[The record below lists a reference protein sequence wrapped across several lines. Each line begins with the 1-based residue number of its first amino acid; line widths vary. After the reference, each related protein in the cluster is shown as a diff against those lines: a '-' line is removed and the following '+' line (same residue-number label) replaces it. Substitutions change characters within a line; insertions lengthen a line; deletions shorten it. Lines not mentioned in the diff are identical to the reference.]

1 MNSTR
6 LITLALSGIFIF
18 GGMAIDQVIVVLIGF
33 GLLIYPIFT
42 RNHTIKKNEIQAREL
57 VNSEL
62 TKKEFEKDK
71 LLLANDFRTAIG
83 INKHNK
89 NVILLTRNKLD
100 EEFKSKIINF
110 EEIIEVKIKKN
121 HETLTKTSRGSQVA
135 GTAVGG
141 LAFGAIG
148 GLAGSISASKT
159 STNITKRLSL
169 ELVINDLD
177 FPSFESV
184 FINMEN
190 GIQENSES
198 FNNLTKDLDY
208 WYRLFTVILHQN
220 KLNIA
225 NT

>member
-1 MNSTR
+1 MNPTR
-6 LITLALSGIFIF
+6 ILTVLSSVALIF
-18 GGMAIDQVIVVLIGF
+18 GGMIMDQVIIVLIGL
-33 GLLIYPIFT
+33 GLLIYPLFT
-42 RNHTIKKNEIQAREL
+42 RSHNIKKNETQAHEL
-57 VNSEL
+57 INKHL
-62 TKKEFEKDK
+62 RTQEFIEDK

-83 INKHNK
+83 INKDNK

-100 EEFKSKIINF
+100 EEFKSKIISF
-110 EEIIEVKIKKN
+110 EDIIEVKIKKN

-135 GTAVGG
+135 GAAVGG
-141 LAFGAIG
+141 LAFGSVG
-148 GLAGSISASKT
+148 SLAGALSANKT
-159 STNITKRLSL
+159 SSNITKRLSL
-169 ELVINDLD
+169 ELVISDLD